1 MTNSICRN
9 HQLYKDFLSAHR
21 QAYAQAKQGRK
32 HEIMVSFTPIIVCL
46 AAYQLTKLSPVGAFD
61 LDTLLS
67 AFALSG
73 VAVLLYCDLV
83 LDPIRKKHRRTAN
96 LDLEAYDTKV
106 LTLPWNESVAGP
118 IKELSDVKIEA
129 ENYQSKLASEH
140 PPELSLVDSWYP
152 EEIEQ
157 VPLDIARL
165 YCLRQNCA
173 FELAYREK
181 YIALFLRPMLAFTSI
196 LVLTQAWVFGLKL
209 SSVCLTLIVAAPIF
223 RIIILGLL
231 VQTNNLK
238 SMKELKAEIEAAQK
252 LASSKS
258 GSTTTTTTTTKDTE
272 QNTGTSELTA
282 RARGFQDRLFIS
294 RDTLPLIS
302 IGGFKYIKASYLP
315 GLKAETIASLRQDGL
330 LS

>member
-1 MTNSICRN
+1 
-9 HQLYKDFLSAHR
+9 
-21 QAYAQAKQGRK
+21 
-32 HEIMVSFTPIIVCL
+32 
-46 AAYQLTKLSPVGAFD
+46 
-61 LDTLLS
+61 
-67 AFALSG
+67 
-73 VAVLLYCDLV
+73 
-83 LDPIRKKHRRTAN
+83 
-96 LDLEAYDTKV
+96 
-106 LTLPWNESVAGP
+106 
-118 IKELSDVKIEA
+118 
-129 ENYQSKLASEH
+129 
-140 PPELSLVDSWYP
+140 
-152 EEIEQ
+152 
-157 VPLDIARL
+157 
-165 YCLRQNCA
+165 
-173 FELAYREK
+173 
-181 YIALFLRPMLAFTSI
+181 MLAFTSI

-258 GSTTTTTTTTKDTE
+258 GSTTTTTTTTTDTE